1 MRPAARLSRE
11 RPVLTQKTL
20 VVQVPASRHAALRAR
35 LAAGDFEFRRVP
47 HAVFSVKGAGVVAT
61 LYRSG
66 KLVVQGPE
74 PEVFLARWTDLAA
87 PEAAPP
93 MERTR
98 LTKITGEM
106 IGSDETGKGDFFGP
120 LVVAAVRLD
129 GKVAQEL
136 VEWGVTDSKALSD
149 VRALKLGV
157 LLRAKVAHSVQRLDP
172 EQYNVRYP
180 EYGSLNPLLADMH
193 ADAIRALAKPGVRV
207 LVDQFANT
215 RVMQEALRG
224 VDVKLEQAHRAERNV
239 AVAAAS
245 VIARQEFLLA
255 LQELSEEH
263 GVALRKGAGSPTD
276 RAGVEFVRQHGL
288 DALGRVAKLH
298 FKNTQKVKRLAGLER

>member
-1 MRPAARLSRE
+1 
-11 RPVLTQKTL
+11 LTQKTL
-20 VVQVPASRHAALRAR
+20 VVQVPTSRHAALRAR
-35 LAAGDFEFRRVP
+35 LAAGDFEFRKVP
-47 HAVFSVKGAGVVAT
+47 HAAFSVKGGGVVAT

-66 KLVVQGPE
+66 KLVVQGPD
-74 PEVFLARWTDLAA
+74 PELFLARWTDFDAPEQAA
-87 PEAAPP
+87 PA
-93 MERTR
+93 ERGG

-129 GKVAQEL
+129 GKVAEEL

-149 VRALKLGV
+149 TRALKLGV
-157 LLRAKVAHSVQRLDP
+157 LLRAKLAHSVQRLDP
-172 EQYNVRYP
+172 EQYNERYP
-180 EYGSLNPLLADMH
+180 KYRGLNPLLADMH

-207 LVDQFANT
+207 LVDQFANA
-215 RVMQEALRG
+215 RVMRSALRG

-255 LQELSEEH
+255 LQELSEEY
-263 GVALRKGAGSPTD
+263 GVGLLKGAGSPTD
-276 RAGVEFVRQHGL
+276 RAGAEFVRLHGW

-298 FKNTQKVKRLAGLER
+298 FKNTEKVKRLAGLER